1 VVEAPPGAGKTTRV
15 PPALL
20 DAGFGQRGEIVV
32 LQPRRLPARLAA
44 ERVASERGERTGE
57 TVGYTVRFAE
67 EAGPHTRIRFVTE
80 GILLRRLLSEPRL
93 PGVEV
98 VILDEFHERHLASDL
113 ALALLRRL
121 QLAERPDLGLV
132 AMSATLEVEPVCEFL
147 GDCPLVRS
155 EGRLFDI
162 VLEHLAQPDMRP
174 LADQVASAVRRLYQE
189 GLDGDVLVFL
199 PSAAEIRRASEKLA
213 LLAETRDLMVLPL
226 HGDLPPAEQRRAVEP
241 ASRRKVILSTNVAET
256 SVTIDGVVAVI
267 DSGLARIA
275 AHSPWS
281 GLPVLAV
288 SKISQASAVQRAGR
302 AGRTRAGR
310 VLRLYTKPDFDSRR
324 PYEIPE
330 IARLDL
336 CEALLTMAA
345 LDIRDPEGF
354 DWFERPA
361 APALEAAHDL
371 LRRLGALDDQGKLTD
386 TGQQMLRFPVH
397 PRLGRLIVEGE
408 RRGVGEDAAA
418 LAALVAEGDISD
430 TARTRFGGQ
439 GPRAGAAEG
448 ADLLERLDRFRQ
460 ARAAHFA
467 RERLRGL
474 GVDARAAEAAELAR
488 RQLAAALRRD
498 GPAKRPTH
506 SSGEPAGL
514 APCGEFG
521 SGRHPARPARF
532 ARALAGGAPSREGM
546 ARPSAASGVGVGV
559 GGRRAERTLPGF
571 PHQADAIDE
580 ALAMAT
586 LAAFPDRVMR
596 RRSPGSSEALLASG
610 GVAEVGVQ
618 PPDDLLCAVDVEER
632 SKSGAR
638 GAGRAVLVRLAVG
651 IRPEWLLDI
660 APDELTERDELQ
672 WNADRQR
679 VERVRGLLC
688 GAITLEES
696 RQPAPPSAEAARL
709 LAEAVGAN
717 GRGRQEYG
725 AAPAILQA
733 KLEVLRQAFPEAGVP
748 ALDAKEWQAMV
759 VAACEGITSL
769 AELQASP
776 IENRWLANLPAA
788 VARLLRDEVP
798 ERIRLVGGR
807 LLPVHYEAG
816 KPPWIESRLQDFFG
830 TPAGPSICRGRVPL
844 TLHLLAPNQRAVQV
858 TSDLASFWRQH
869 YPAVRRELCR
879 RYPRH
884 PWPEDGATATPPA
897 PSGRG
902 TWSAK
907 H

>member
-1 VVEAPPGAGKTTRV
+1 MGRPALAALPIDPLLPGIVASLRARGAVVIEAPPGAGKTTRV

-20 DAGFGQRGEIVV
+20 DAGFAQRGEIVV

-80 GILLRRLLSEPRL
+80 GILLRRLLSEPKL

-98 VILDEFHERHLASDL
+98 VILDEFHERHLSSDL
-113 ALALLRRL
+113 AMALLRRL
-121 QLAERPDLGLV
+121 QRRERPDLGLV
-132 AMSATLEVEPVCEFL
+132 AMSATLDAEPVCEFL

-155 EGRLFDI
+155 EGRLFE
-162 VLEHLAQPDMRP
+162 VLLEHLSQPDARP
-174 LADQVASAVRRLYQE
+174 LAEQVASAVRRLCQE

-199 PSAAEIRRASEKLA
+199 PGATEIRRAAEKLA
-213 LLAETRDLMVLPL
+213 ALAETRDLLLLPL

-275 AHSPWS
+275 SHSPWS

-302 AGRTRAGR
+302 AGRTQPGRA
-310 VLRLYTKPDFDSRR
+310 LRLYTQHDFDSRR
-324 PYEIPE
+324 SHEIPE

-336 CEALLTMAA
+336 GEALLTLAA
-345 LDIRDPEGF
+345 LGVRDGEGF
-354 DWFERPA
+354 EWFERPA
-361 APALEAAHDL
+361 APALQAAHDL
-371 LRRLGALDDQGKLTD
+371 LRRLGALDGQRRLTD
-386 TGQQMLRFPVH
+386 TGRQMLRFPVH

-430 TARTRFGGQ
+430 SARTRFGGQ
-439 GPRAGAAEG
+439 GPRAGAPEG
-448 ADLLERLDRFRQ
+448 ADLLERLDRFQQ
-460 ARAAHFA
+460 ARAARFD

-474 GVDARAAEAAELAR
+474 GVDARAAEQAEMAR

-498 GPAKRPTH
+498 GPAKQRT
-506 SSGEPAGL
+506 EP
-514 APCGEFG
+514 
-521 SGRHPARPARF
+521 
-532 ARALAGGAPSREGM
+532 
-546 ARPSAASGVGVGV
+546 
-559 GGRRAERTLPGF
+559 
-571 PHQADAIDE
+571 DAVDE

-610 GVAEVGVQ
+610 GVADVGAQ

-632 SKSGAR
+632 TGAAAR
-638 GAGRAVLVRLAVG
+638 RDGRAVCVRLAVG
-651 IRPEWLLDI
+651 IRPEWLLDL

-672 WNADRQR
+672 WSADRQR
-679 VERVRGLLC
+679 VERWSRLLC
-688 GAITLEES
+688 GAIALEES
-696 RQPAPPSAEAARL
+696 RQPAPPSAEASRL
-709 LAEAVGAN
+709 LADAALAN
-717 GRGRQEYG
+717 GRSGQEH
-725 AAPAILQA
+725 ADAPAGLQA

-748 ALDAKEWQAMV
+748 ALDAQAWKAMV

-769 AELQASP
+769 AELHASP
-776 IENRWLANLPAA
+776 IEDRWLASLPAS
-788 VARLLRDEVP
+788 VARLLREEVP
-798 ERIRLVGGR
+798 ERIRLAGGR
-807 LLPVHYEAG
+807 MVPLHYQTG
-816 KPPWIESRLQDFFG
+816 QTPWIESRLQDFFG
-830 TPAGPSICRGRVPL
+830 MPAGPSICRGRVPL

-858 TSDLASFWRQH
+858 TCDLANFWRQH
-869 YPAVRRELCR
+869 YPSIRRELCR

-884 PWPEDGATATPPA
+884 PWPEDGATATAPA
-897 PSGRG
+897 PHGRR
-902 TWSAK
+902 S
-907 H
+907 

>member
-1 VVEAPPGAGKTTRV
+1 MGRLSLVALPIDPLLPGIAGSLRARGAIVIEAPPGAGKTTRV

-67 EAGPHTRIRFVTE
+67 EAGPRTRIRFVTE
-80 GILLRRLLSEPRL
+80 GILLRRLLSEPNL
-93 PGVEV
+93 PGVEA

-121 QLAERPDLGLV
+121 QLAARPDLGLV
-132 AMSATLEVEPVCEFL
+132 VMSATLEAEPVCEFL

-155 EGRLFDI
+155 EGRQFEI
-162 VLEHLAQPDMRP
+162 SLEHLAQPDARP
-174 LADQVASAVRRLYQE
+174 LADQVASAVRQLCQE

-199 PSAAEIRRASEKLA
+199 PGAAEIRRASEKLA
-213 LLAETRDLMVLPL
+213 ALAETRDLLLLPL

-241 ASRRKVILSTNVAET
+241 ADRRKVILSTNVAET

-275 AHSPWS
+275 SHSPWS

-288 SKISQASAVQRAGR
+288 SKVSQASAVQRAGR
-302 AGRTRAGR
+302 AGRTRPGR
-310 VLRLYTKPDFDSRR
+310 ALRLFTRHDFEARR
-324 PYEIPE
+324 SHEIPE

-336 CEALLTMAA
+336 CEALLTLAA
-345 LDIRDPEGF
+345 LGVHDRASFE
-354 DWFERPA
+354 WFEPPA
-361 APALEAAHDL
+361 ESGLQAAHDL
-371 LRRLGALDDQGKLTD
+371 LRRLGALDGQGKLSD

-408 RRGVGEDAAA
+408 RRGVGEEAAG

-430 TARTRFGGQ
+430 MARTRFGGQ
-439 GPRAGAAEG
+439 GQRAGAAEG

-460 ARAAHFA
+460 ARAVHFS

-474 GVDARAAEAAELAR
+474 GVDLRAVEAAEMAR
-488 RQLAAALRRD
+488 RQFAAALRRD
-498 GPAKRPTH
+498 GPAQPPKDP
-506 SSGEPAGL
+506 
-514 APCGEFG
+514 
-521 SGRHPARPARF
+521 
-532 ARALAGGAPSREGM
+532 
-546 ARPSAASGVGVGV
+546 
-559 GGRRAERTLPGF
+559 
-571 PHQADAIDE
+571 DAIDE

-596 RRSPGSSEALLASG
+596 RRSPGSSEALLAAG
-610 GVAEVGVQ
+610 GVADVGAQ

-632 SKSGAR
+632 TGAAR
-638 GAGRAVLVRLAVG
+638 RDGRAVSVRLAVG

-660 APDELTERDELQ
+660 TPDELAQRDELQ

-679 VERVRGLLC
+679 VERVSRLLC

-696 RQPAPPSAEAARL
+696 RQPAPPSAEANRL
-709 LAEAVGAN
+709 LCEAALASGQGSQQGGDV
-717 GRGRQEYG
+717 
-725 AAPAILQA
+725 PAVLQA

-748 ALDAKEWQAMV
+748 ALGAQEWQAML

-769 AELQASP
+769 AELRANP
-776 IENRWLANLPAA
+776 IEDRWLASLPAP
-788 VARLLRDEVP
+788 VARLLREEVP
-798 ERIRLVGGR
+798 EKIRLAGGR
-807 LLPVHYEAG
+807 LVPLHYQTGQA
-816 KPPWIESRLQDFFG
+816 PWIESRLQDFFG
-830 TPAGPSICRGRVPL
+830 MPAGPSICKGRVRL
-844 TLHLLAPNQRAVQV
+844 TLHLLAPNHRAVQV

-869 YPAVRRELCR
+869 YPSIRRELCR

-884 PWPEDGATATPPA
+884 PWPEDGASATPPA
-897 PSGRG
+897 AHGPG
-902 TWSAK
+902 TRPQRR
-907 H
+907 

>member
-1 VVEAPPGAGKTTRV
+1 MGRPSLATLPIDPLLPGIAASLRARGAVVIEAPPGAGKTTRV

-20 DAGFGQRGEIVV
+20 AAGFGQRAEIVV

-44 ERVASERGERTGE
+44 ERVAGEMGERTGE

-67 EAGPHTRIRFVTE
+67 EAGPRTRIRFVTE
-80 GILLRRLLSEPRL
+80 GILLRRLLGEPTL

-98 VILDEFHERHLASDL
+98 VILDEFHERHLSSDL

-121 QLAERPDLGLV
+121 QLRERPDLGLLV
-132 AMSATLEVEPVCEFL
+132 MSATLDSEPVCEFL

-162 VLEHLAQPDMRP
+162 LLEHLPQPDTRP
-174 LADQVASAVRRLYQE
+174 LADQVASAVRRLCQD

-199 PSAAEIRRASEKLA
+199 PGAAEIRRASEKLA
-213 LLAETRDLMVLPL
+213 ALAETRDLLLLPL
-226 HGDLPPAEQRRAVEP
+226 HGDLSPAEQRRAVEP
-241 ASRRKVILSTNVAET
+241 ADRRKVILSTNVAET

-275 AHSPWS
+275 SHSPWS

-302 AGRTRAGR
+302 AGRTRPGR
-310 VLRLYTKPDFDSRR
+310 VLRLYTRPDFDSRR
-324 PYEIPE
+324 PHEIPE

-336 CEALLTMAA
+336 CEALLTLAA
-345 LDIRDPEGF
+345 LGVRDGEGF
-354 DWFERPA
+354 EWFEAPA
-361 APALEAAHDL
+361 APALQAAHDL
-371 LRRLGALDDQGKLTD
+371 LLRLGALNGQGRLTD

-408 RRGVGEDAAA
+408 RRGVGEEAAA

-430 TARTRFGGQ
+430 AARTRFGSQ
-439 GPRAGAAEG
+439 GARAGVAEG

-460 ARAAHFA
+460 AHAVRFA

-474 GVDARAAEAAELAR
+474 GVDGRAAEAAEMAR
-488 RQLAAALRRD
+488 RQLAAALRRA
-498 GPAKRPTH
+498 GPVKRPTE
-506 SSGEPAGL
+506 SRGEPA
-514 APCGEFG
+514 
-521 SGRHPARPARF
+521 SF
-532 ARALAGGAPSREGM
+532 ARRVPSREGL
-546 ARPSAASGVGVGV
+546 G
-559 GGRRAERTLPGF
+559 TLPGF
-571 PHQADAIDE
+571 PCQTDAIDE

-610 GVAEVGVQ
+610 GVAQIGAQ

-632 SKSGAR
+632 AAR
-638 GAGRAVLVRLAVG
+638 GAGRAVSVRLAVG

-660 APDELTERDELQ
+660 APGELTERDELQ
-672 WNADRQR
+672 WNADRRR
-679 VERVRGLLC
+679 VERVSRLLC

-709 LAEAVGAN
+709 LCEAALASGPGGQQHGEV
-717 GRGRQEYG
+717 
-725 AAPAILQA
+725 PADLQA

-748 ALDAKEWQAMV
+748 ALGAKEWQAMLK
-759 VAACEGITSL
+759 AACEGITSM

-776 IENRWLANLPAA
+776 IEDRWLASLPAG
-788 VARLLRDEVP
+788 VARLLREEVP
-798 ERIRLVGGR
+798 ERIRLAGGR
-807 LLPVHYEAG
+807 LVPLHYQTGQA
-816 KPPWIESRLQDFFG
+816 PWIESRLQDFFG
-830 TPAGPSICRGRVPL
+830 MPAGPTICRGRVSL
-844 TLHLLAPNQRAVQV
+844 TVHLLAPNHRAVQV
-858 TSDLASFWRQH
+858 TSDLANFWRQH
-869 YPAVRRELCR
+869 YPSIRRELCR

-884 PWPEDGATATPPA
+884 PWPEDGASAKPPA
-897 PSGRG
+897 PTVRG
-902 TWSAK
+902 P
-907 H
+907 HQQRR

>member
-1 VVEAPPGAGKTTRV
+1 MGRPRLAALPIDPLLPGIAASLRAQGAVVIVAPPGAGKTTRV

-20 DAGFGQRGEIVV
+20 DAGFGQRGEILV

-80 GILLRRLLSEPRL
+80 GILLRRLLGEPKL

-98 VILDEFHERHLASDL
+98 VILDEFHERHLQSDL

-121 QLAERPDLGLV
+121 QLGERPDLGLLV
-132 AMSATLEVEPVCEFL
+132 MSATLDPEPVCEFL

-155 EGRLFDI
+155 EGRLFEI
-162 VLEHLAQPDMRP
+162 SLEHLPQPDARP
-174 LADQVASAVRRLYQE
+174 LADQVASTVRRLCQE

-199 PSAAEIRRASEKLA
+199 PGAAEIRRASEKLA
-213 LLAETRDLMVLPL
+213 SLAQTRDLMLLPL
-226 HGDLPPAEQRRAVEP
+226 HGDLPPAEQRRAVDP
-241 ASRRKVILSTNVAET
+241 ADRRKVILSTNVAET
-256 SVTIDGVVAVI
+256 SVTIDGVVAVV

-275 AHSPWS
+275 SHSPWS

-302 AGRTRAGR
+302 AGRTQPGRA
-310 VLRLYTKPDFDSRR
+310 LRLFTRSDFDSRR
-324 PYEIPE
+324 PHEIPE

-336 CEALLTMAA
+336 CEALLTLAA
-345 LDIRDPEGF
+345 LGVHDGEGF
-354 DWFERPA
+354 EWFEPPA
-361 APALEAAHDL
+361 ASGLQAAHDL
-371 LRRLGALDDQGKLTD
+371 LRRLGALDGQARLTD

-408 RRGVGEDAAA
+408 RRGVGEEAAA

-430 TARTRFGGQ
+430 TARTRFGSQ
-439 GPRAGAAEG
+439 GAPAGVAEG
-448 ADLLERLDRFRQ
+448 ADLLERLDRFQQ
-460 ARAAHFA
+460 ARAARFS

-474 GVDARAAEAAELAR
+474 GVDARAAEAVEMAR
-488 RQLAAALRRD
+488 RQFAAALRRD
-498 GPAKRPTH
+498 GPAKRPN
-506 SSGEPAGL
+506 S
-514 APCGEFG
+514 
-521 SGRHPARPARF
+521 
-532 ARALAGGAPSREGM
+532 
-546 ARPSAASGVGVGV
+546 
-559 GGRRAERTLPGF
+559 
-571 PHQADAIDE
+571 ADAIDD

-596 RRSPGSSEALLASG
+596 RRTSGSSEALLASG
-610 GVAEVGVQ
+610 GVADIGAQ

-632 SKSGAR
+632 IGAAAR
-638 GAGRAVLVRLAVG
+638 RDGRAVSVRLAVG

-660 APDELTERDELQ
+660 APGELTERDELQ

-679 VERVRGLLC
+679 VERVSRLLC

-696 RQPAPPSAEAARL
+696 RQPAPPSAEATRL
-709 LAEAVGAN
+709 LSEAALASGQ
-717 GRGRQEYG
+717 GGQQHGE
-725 AAPAILQA
+725 APAALQA

-748 ALDAKEWQAMV
+748 ALGAEEWQAMV
-759 VAACEGITSL
+759 KAACEGITSL

-776 IENRWLANLPAA
+776 IENRWLASLPAG
-788 VARLLRDEVP
+788 VTRLLREEVP
-798 ERIRLVGGR
+798 EKIRLASGR
-807 LLPVHYEAG
+807 LVPLHYEVG

-830 TPAGPSICRGRVPL
+830 APAGPSICRGRVLL
-844 TLHLLAPNQRAVQV
+844 TLHLLAPNHRAVQV
-858 TSDLASFWRQH
+858 TSDLANFWRQH
-869 YPAVRRELCR
+869 YPSIRRELCR

-884 PWPEDGATATPPA
+884 PWPEDGATATPP
-897 PSGRG
+897 PPTGRG
-902 TWSAK
+902 TRQQRR
-907 H
+907 

>member
-1 VVEAPPGAGKTTRV
+1 MGRSSLVALPIDPLLPGIAMSLRARGAVVIEAPPGAGKTTRV

-80 GILLRRLLSEPRL
+80 GILLRRLLSEPTL
-93 PGVEV
+93 AGVEV
-98 VILDEFHERHLASDL
+98 VIFDEFHERHLASDL

-121 QLAERPDLGLV
+121 QGAQRPDLGLV
-132 AMSATLEVEPVCEFL
+132 AMSATLDAEPVCEFL

-155 EGRLFDI
+155 EGRMFEI
-162 VLEHLAQPDMRP
+162 SLEHLVQPDARP
-174 LADQVASAVRRLYQE
+174 LADQVASALRRLCQE

-199 PSAAEIRRASEKLA
+199 PGAAEIRRAAEMLA
-213 LLAETRDLMVLPL
+213 GLAESRDLLLLPL
-226 HGDLPPAEQRRAVEP
+226 HGDLSPAEQRRAVEP

-256 SVTIDGVVAVI
+256 SVTIDGVVAVV

-275 AHSPWS
+275 SHSPWS

-302 AGRTRAGR
+302 AGRTRPGR
-310 VLRLYTKPDFDSRR
+310 ALRLYTQLDFDSRR
-324 PYEIPE
+324 PHEIPE

-336 CEALLTMAA
+336 CEALLTLAA
-345 LDIRDPEGF
+345 LGVCDGEGF
-354 DWFERPA
+354 EWFEPPA
-361 APALEAAHDL
+361 APALQAGHDL
-371 LRRLGALDDQGKLTD
+371 LRRLGALDGQGRLTD
-386 TGQQMLRFPVH
+386 AGQQMLRFPVH

-439 GPRAGAAEG
+439 GSRTGAAEG
-448 ADLLERLDRFRQ
+448 ADLLERLDRFQQ
-460 ARAAHFA
+460 ARAARFA

-474 GVDARAAEAAELAR
+474 GVDVRAAEAAELAR
-488 RQLAAALRRD
+488 RQLAAAVRRD
-498 GPAKRPTH
+498 GPAKQRLQP
-506 SSGEPAGL
+506 
-514 APCGEFG
+514 
-521 SGRHPARPARF
+521 
-532 ARALAGGAPSREGM
+532 
-546 ARPSAASGVGVGV
+546 
-559 GGRRAERTLPGF
+559 
-571 PHQADAIDE
+571 DAIDE
-580 ALAMAT
+580 ALAQAT

-596 RRSPGSSEALLASG
+596 RRSPGSHEALLASG
-610 GVAEVGVQ
+610 GVAEVGSQ
-618 PPDDLLCAVDVEER
+618 PPEDLLCAVDVEER
-632 SKSGAR
+632 TGAAARR
-638 GAGRAVLVRLAVG
+638 GGRTVCVRLAVG

-660 APDELTERDELQ
+660 APGELTERDELQ

-679 VERVRGLLC
+679 VERVSRLLC

-709 LAEAVGAN
+709 LFEAAMAS
-717 GRGRQEYG
+717 GRGGQERVE
-725 AAPAILQA
+725 AAAALQA
-733 KLEVLRQAFPEAGVP
+733 KLEILRQAFPEAGVP
-748 ALDAKEWQAMV
+748 ALDANEWRTMV

-769 AELQASP
+769 AELRASP
-776 IENRWLANLPAA
+776 IESRWLASLPAA
-788 VARLLRDEVP
+788 VARLLREEVP
-798 ERIRLVGGR
+798 ERIRLAGGR
-807 LLPVHYEAG
+807 MVPVHYEAG

-830 TPAGPSICRGRVPL
+830 MAAGPSLCRGRVLL

-858 TSDLASFWRQH
+858 TSDLANFRRQH
-869 YPAVRRELCR
+869 YPAIRRELCR

-897 PSGRG
+897 CGPRR
-902 TWSAK
+902 
-907 H
+907 

>member
-1 VVEAPPGAGKTTRV
+1 MGRPALAALPIDPLLPGIVASLRARGAVVIEAPPGAGKTTRV

-80 GILLRRLLSEPRL
+80 GILLRKLLGDPRL
-93 PGVEV
+93 SGVEV
-98 VILDEFHERHLASDL
+98 VILDEFHERHLSSDL

-121 QLAERPDLGLV
+121 QLTQRPDLCLL
-132 AMSATLEVEPVCEFL
+132 AMSATLDAGPVCDFL

-155 EGRLFDI
+155 EGRLFEI
-162 VLEHLAQPDMRP
+162 VLEHLPQPDARP
-174 LADQVASAVRRLYQE
+174 LAEQVASAVRRMCQE

-199 PSAAEIRRASEKLA
+199 PGAAEIRRATEKLA
-213 LLAETRDLMVLPL
+213 ALAETRDLLLLPL

-275 AHSPWS
+275 SHSPWS

-288 SKISQASAVQRAGR
+288 SKISQASALQRAGR
-302 AGRTRAGR
+302 AGRTRPGR
-310 VLRLYTKPDFDSRR
+310 ALRLYTQHDFNSRR
-324 PYEIPE
+324 SHEIPE

-336 CEALLTMAA
+336 GEALLTMAA
-345 LDIRDPEGF
+345 LGVRDQGSF
-354 DWFERPA
+354 DWFEPPA
-361 APALEAAHDL
+361 ALALQAAHDL
-371 LRRLGALDDQGKLTD
+371 LRRLGALDGQGGLTD
-386 TGQQMLRFPVH
+386 TGRQMLRFPVH

-408 RRGVGEDAAA
+408 RRGVGEEAAA

-430 TARTRFGGQ
+430 TARTRFGGHGQ
-439 GPRAGAAEG
+439 AEGAPEG

-460 ARAAHFA
+460 ARAARFS

-474 GVDARAAEAAELAR
+474 GVDVRAAEAAEMAR

-498 GPAKRPTH
+498 GSVNRPT
-506 SSGEPAGL
+506 EPN
-514 APCGEFG
+514 
-521 SGRHPARPARF
+521 
-532 ARALAGGAPSREGM
+532 
-546 ARPSAASGVGVGV
+546 
-559 GGRRAERTLPGF
+559 
-571 PHQADAIDE
+571 AIDE
-580 ALAMAT
+580 TLAMAT

-610 GVAEVGVQ
+610 GVADIGAL

-632 SKSGAR
+632 AGAAAR
-638 GAGRAVLVRLAVG
+638 SAGRAVRVRLAVG
-651 IRPEWLLDI
+651 IRPEWLLDL
-660 APDELTERDELQ
+660 APDELTDLDELQ
-672 WNADRQR
+672 WNVDRQR
-679 VERVRGLLC
+679 VERVSRLLC

-696 RQPAPPSAEAARL
+696 RRPAPPSAKASHLLSEAA
-709 LAEAVGAN
+709 LASGQGGPQRGEAL
-717 GRGRQEYG
+717 
-725 AAPAILQA
+725 AALRA
-733 KLEVLRQAFPEAGVP
+733 KLEILRQAFPEAGVP
-748 ALDAKEWQAMV
+748 ELGANEWQAMV

-769 AELQASP
+769 AELQADP
-776 IENRWLANLPAA
+776 IESRWLASLPAA
-788 VARLLRDEVP
+788 VARLLREEVP
-798 ERIRLVGGR
+798 ERIRLAGGR
-807 LLPVHYEAG
+807 VVPVNYEAG

-830 TPAGPSICRGRVPL
+830 TPTGPSICKGRVRL
-844 TLHLLAPNQRAVQV
+844 TLHLLAPNRRAVQV

-869 YPAVRRELCR
+869 YPTIRRELCR

-897 PSGRG
+897 PHGPG
-902 TWSAK
+902 TRQTSRTARIR
-907 H
+907 